1 MPDCGEKAMRKDG
14 GDRAQ
19 ATVAV
24 KIAAIGM
31 DLSGLLLAKEGSKG
45 ERTAESWSQN
55 ILAVS
60 GGRKVT
66 AIAGVKQ

>member
-19 ATVAV
+19 APVAV
-24 KIAAIGM
+24 KITAIGM
-31 DLSGLLLAKEGSKG
+31 DLSGLLLAKERSMG
-45 ERTAESWSQN
+45 ERTVESWSQN

-60 GGRKVT
+60 GGGKVT
-66 AIAGVKQ
+66 AIARVKQ